1 MKVIFL
7 DVDGVLNTIRSV
19 GIFGSGYLCEKSILL
34 IRHIVDRTDAKI
46 VLSSTWRKYP
56 ESKELLEQ
64 SLKNHELSIYDF
76 TPIISLD
83 FPTPRNEEIKL
94 WLEANPI
101 DDFVILDDDPRANI
115 DGHFFRVN
123 EDTGITIEIANE
135 VISFLNPNNF
145 SNLISLKNQES

>member
-19 GIFGSGYLCEKSILL
+19 GIFGSGYLCEKSIML
-34 IRHIVDRTDAKI
+34 IRHIVDQTDAKI

-56 ESKELLEQ
+56 ESKEQLDQ
-64 SLKNHELSIYDF
+64 ALKNHELFIYDF

-94 WLEANPI
+94 WLEANPVNN
-101 DDFVILDDDPRANI
+101 FAILDDDPRAKI
-115 DGHFFRVN
+115 EGHFFRVN
-123 EDTGITIEIANE
+123 EDTGITEEVADK
-135 VISFLNPNNF
+135 VISFLNKEVANP
-145 SNLISLKNQES
+145 I